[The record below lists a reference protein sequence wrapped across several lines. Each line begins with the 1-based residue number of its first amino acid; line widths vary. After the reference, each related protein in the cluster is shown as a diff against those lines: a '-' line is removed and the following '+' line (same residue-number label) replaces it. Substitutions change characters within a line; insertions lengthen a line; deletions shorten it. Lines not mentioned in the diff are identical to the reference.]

1 MTETS
6 KTARKTGGAKKT
18 SKRDAY
24 DDFLDMVE
32 EKPAASKKKT
42 TGKTGGSTSKKT
54 GTAAKGSPKAA
65 GSSAKRA
72 SRSPAKNTAYSGDLL
87 AAWDELSGGERS
99 ADSGAEKASN
109 GSPRPR
115 KTAAGKVGNGAAKK
129 TSSGASRTTEK
140 GKANTRA
147 AMAKKSGSAPAKK
160 KAGGASRS
168 RGGAPVLYVDNGS
181 GRDPFDDFLDAA
193 EEEKPKRR
201 PKKAANGLTAVL
213 IAGILCVLGLAGWQ
227 TAQYRTFLVMKNA
240 VNQQTFYAG
249 TTVEGV
255 DVSGMT
261 LGDAL
266 SYWEERVE
274 PGFSGRTVTLSSGAS
289 FSAAELGYSSDYA
302 SVLTNA
308 WSAGRSGSLE
318 DRYEAISSR
327 SRRPVS
333 YSVSRTLYTQEA
345 VSACVA
351 AVAEQV
357 NRPAQNARIESF
369 DTSTYQFTF
378 AEESTGTELDGGKL
392 AEDIVRTLDAGGG
405 TVELAI
411 NTVQPTVRKADIA
424 SSYGMITSAV
434 TNASS
439 SSSNRLNNI
448 RLALS
453 MINGRCLAPGETF

>member
-6 KTARKTGGAKKT
+6 KTARRTGGAKKPK
-18 SKRDAY
+18 KRDAY
-24 DDFLDMVE
+24 DDFLDMTE
-32 EKPAASKKKT
+32 
-42 TGKTGGSTSKKT
+42 GKTAPSRKKAPEKSSGKTSKNA
-54 GTAAKGSPKAA
+54 GTAAKTAKPSGKRAPKAQ
-65 GSSAKRA
+65 AKE
-72 SRSPAKNTAYSGDLL
+72 TVYSGDLL
-87 AAWDELSGGERS
+87 AAWDELSGGTQKSAAESQKPARS
-99 ADSGAEKASN
+99 RAAAEKKTADSPS
-109 GSPRPR
+109 RPR
-115 KTAAGKVGNGAAKK
+115 KPSAPNANPRTGAKKSGNGAAKRP
-129 TSSGASRTTEK
+129 AD
-140 GKANTRA
+140 
-147 AMAKKSGSAPAKK
+147 APARPRRP
-160 KAGGASRS
+160 AARRS
-168 RGGAPVLYVDNGS
+168 AVLLVDNGS
-181 GRDPFDDFLDAA
+181 GRDPFDDFLDAV
-193 EEEKPKRR
+193 EEKPKRTR
-201 PKKAANGLTAVL
+201 KPANGLTAVL
-213 IAGILCVLGLAGWQ
+213 IAGILCILGLACWQ
-227 TAQYRTFLVMKNA
+227 TVQYRTFLVMKNA

-266 SYWEERVE
+266 SYWEEHIE

-318 DRYEAISSR
+318 ERYEAISSR

-333 YSVSRTLYTQEA
+333 YSVSRTIYTQEA

-351 AVAEQV
+351 AVAQQV
-357 NRPAQNARIESF
+357 NQPAQNARIKSF

-378 AEESTGTELDGGKL
+378 TEESAGSELDAPKL
-392 AEDIVRTLDAGGG
+392 AEDIARALDAGGG
-405 TVELAI
+405 KVELTVNA
-411 NTVQPTVRKADIA
+411 VQPTVRQADIA
-424 SSYGMITSAV
+424 SNYGMITSAV

-453 MINGRCLAPGETF
+453 MINGTCLAPG